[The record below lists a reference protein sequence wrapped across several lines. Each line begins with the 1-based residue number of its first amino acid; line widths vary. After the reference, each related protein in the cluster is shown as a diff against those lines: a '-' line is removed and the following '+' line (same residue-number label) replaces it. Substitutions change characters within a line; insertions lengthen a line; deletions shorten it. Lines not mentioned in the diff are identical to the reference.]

1 MSTEP
6 TAPKL
11 TAEQIKACQ
20 QNDVPMGLLVAK
32 CSPVAVWLE
41 RAYRAGMP
49 LQFYWPAHSPDESGW
64 LKVGRALF
72 VETTVY
78 RVSPDYQPAK
88 EPDPPE
94 EITVYRIASWSK
106 DGRTVEITET
116 YGADGHLLNQTAKR
130 FNTK

>member
-1 MSTEP
+1 MNTEP

-20 QNDVPMGLLVAK
+20 DNDVPMGLLKAK
-32 CSPVAVWLE
+32 CSPVYVWLE
-41 RAYRAGMP
+41 QAYRAGIP
-49 LQFYWPAHSPDESGW
+49 LQFYFPKHSLDAGGGV
-64 LKVGRALF
+64 KVGGALF

-78 RVSPDYQPAK
+78 RVSPDYQPPK
-88 EPDPPE
+88 EPEPPE

-116 YGADGHLLNQTAKR
+116 YGADGHLLN
-130 FNTK
+130 

>member
-1 MSTEP
+1 MNTEP

-20 QNDVPMGLLVAK
+20 QNDVPMGLLKAK

-41 RAYRAGMP
+41 QAYRADIP
-49 LQFYWPAHSPDESGW
+49 LQFYFPRHSLDAGGW
-64 LKVGRALF
+64 VKVGTALF

-78 RVSPDYQPAK
+78 RVSPDYTPAE
-88 EPDPPE
+88 EPDPAAE
-94 EITVYRIASWSK
+94 FKVHRMACYE
-106 DGRTVEITET
+106 DGRTVKIKET

-130 FNTK
+130 MP